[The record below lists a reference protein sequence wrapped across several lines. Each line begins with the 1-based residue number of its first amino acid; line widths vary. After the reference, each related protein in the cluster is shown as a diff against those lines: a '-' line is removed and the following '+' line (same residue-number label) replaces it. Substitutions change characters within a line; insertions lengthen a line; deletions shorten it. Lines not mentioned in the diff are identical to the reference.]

1 MDNEWIQWLPA
12 HPLVAMIVSVSL
24 NIVVAIVGVLP
35 SAFITAVNIG
45 VFGLTGGLV
54 VSIIGE
60 AAGAVVSFLLYRR
73 GLKKW
78 KLKVENKFLKKLER
92 TTGVEAIFLVLFLRV
107 VPFVPSGAVTL
118 SAAFSQMGLLSFSVA
133 STIGKIPS
141 LFIEAYSVQ
150 QVLQLTW
157 QWQVGIISLLVL
169 FYIIYKSYKR
179 KMEEN

>member
-12 HPLVAMIVSVSL
+12 HPLVAIVVSISL

-35 SAFITAVNIG
+35 SAFITAANIG
-45 VFGLTGGLV
+45 LFGLTGGLV

-78 KLKVENKFLKKLER
+78 KIKVENKFLKKLER
-92 TTGVEAIFLVLFLRV
+92 TAGVEAIFLVLFLRV
-107 VPFVPSGAVTL
+107 IPFVPSGGVTL
-118 SAAFSQMGLLSFSVA
+118 SAAFSQMSLLSFSVG

-141 LFIEAYSVQ
+141 LLIEAYSVQ

-157 QWQVGIISLLVL
+157 QWQIGLLLVL
-169 FYIIYKSYKR
+169 VICYIVYKIVSR
-179 KMEEN
+179 KMSI

>member
-12 HPLVAMIVSVSL
+12 HPLIAIVVSVSL
-24 NIVVAIVGVLP
+24 NIVVAVVGVLP

-45 VFGLTGGLV
+45 VFGLTGGLI

-73 GLKKW
+73 GLQKW
-78 KLKVENKFLKKLER
+78 KIKLENKFLKKLER
-92 TTGVEAIFLVLFLRV
+92 TAGVEAVLLVLFLRV

-118 SAAFSQMGLLSFSVA
+118 SAAFSQMGLLSFSIA

-141 LFIEAYSVQ
+141 LLIEAYSVQ
-150 QVLQLTW
+150 QVLRLTW
-157 QWQVGIISLLVL
+157 QWQVGLLLVI
-169 FYIIYKSYKR
+169 FICYIVYKR
-179 KMEEN
+179 AS